1 MTDGLIAIWDDSK
14 SIKRRNNN
22 NRNSNSNSRGSR
34 NDQRRNDHNHNHSQ
48 EGSLYSTDTIIF
60 GKQRGTIS
68 ACPTVNPHLFVTIR
82 DEIIVE
88 QESIIEST
96 SDGKGKGNGNGDNN
110 GMGMLGLKI
119 GETQDTQDLTDASA
133 TASSCICPELDET
146 DISSCLTGT
155 TRSTFHNKGVST
167 GAGAGGGGG
176 GTANVNTASASA
188 SVLASASA
196 LHSRFNRDQTS

>member
-1 MTDGLIAIWDDSK
+1 M
-14 SIKRRNNN
+14 
-22 NRNSNSNSRGSR
+22 
-34 NDQRRNDHNHNHSQ
+34 
-48 EGSLYSTDTIIF
+48 YSTDTIIF

-110 GMGMLGLKI
+110 GMGILGLLDI

-155 TRSTFHNKGVST
+155 TRSTFQNKGVST
-167 GAGAGGGGG
+167 GVGAGGGGG

-188 SVLASASA
+188 